1 MKHIV
6 FDLGHVLIGWQPE
19 LAFEEFFDDHA
30 AARDW
35 MSRINFGEWNL
46 TQDGG
51 RPLSEGLAAAQAT
64 HGEDAAP
71 LEVYTRNF
79 PLTIAEPIPGSW
91 ELAEELKAA
100 GHRLFSITNWSR
112 DNWPAA
118 LTQYPRLATIF
129 EDVVVSGIE
138 GLLKPR
144 QEIYQRLL
152 KRNSID
158 AADCI
163 FVDDRAENIEGA
175 KAVGMDGI
183 LFTGADDLRAAL
195 AARGIL

>member
-19 LAFEEFFDDHA
+19 LAFEDFFDDHA
-30 AARDW
+30 AARHW
-35 MSRINFGEWNL
+35 MMRINFGEWNL

-51 RPLSEGLAAAQAT
+51 RPLSEGLAAARAAY
-64 HGEDAAP
+64 GDDAAP
-71 LEVYTRNF
+71 LEVYTQNF
-79 PLTIAEPIPGSW
+79 PLTIAEPMPGSW

-100 GHRLFSITNWSR
+100 GHRLFSITNWSG

-118 LTQYPRLATIF
+118 LAQYPRLTTIF

-138 GLLKPR
+138 GLLKPKP
-144 QEIYQRLL
+144 EIYQKLL
-152 KRNSID
+152 QRNDIT
-158 AADCI
+158 AEDCI
-163 FVDDRAENIEGA
+163 FVDDRTENVEGA

-195 AARGIL
+195 KDRGIL